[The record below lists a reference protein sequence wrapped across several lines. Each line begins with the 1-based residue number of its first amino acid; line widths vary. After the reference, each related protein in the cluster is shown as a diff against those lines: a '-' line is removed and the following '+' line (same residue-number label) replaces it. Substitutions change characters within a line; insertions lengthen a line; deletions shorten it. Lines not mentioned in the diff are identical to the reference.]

1 MGVQIQGDTG
11 NVIATK
17 GTYSGNVTIGGTLT
31 YEDVTNI
38 DSVGLIT
45 ARQGIEIGASP
56 GVAASISVDGNMIVS
71 GISTFGGD
79 VQVPDKIIHSG
90 DTNTAIRFPAAD
102 TVSVETGGS
111 ERARFDSSGR
121 LLIGTTTEGYSGAD
135 ELTVATSGDG
145 GITIRTGT
153 SNGGILAFSDGTSG
167 ADEYRGYVQY
177 QHQNDA
183 LAFGSNGA
191 QKLTLESAG
200 NFKIEENLKVVGVCT
215 AASFESATFSK
226 TPTNTP
232 AFHAYYSGDSSP
244 SLSNN
249 TWTKVT
255 LLTTETLDTD
265 SAYDGSKFT
274 VPSGKG
280 GYYQVAAS
288 INLYA
293 DNNDM
298 KNARIA
304 IYKNGSV
311 AIQSYNLINNYASGI
326 RHYSVSQSG
335 VLNLSASDYI
345 EVYVNTTTNSGSS
358 SYISNDA
365 NGVRGNFFSAFK
377 LII

>member
-1 MGVQIQGDTG
+1 MAVQISG
-11 NVIATK
+11 NDITVPRDGSFTR
-17 GTYSGNVTIGGTLT
+17 NVTIGGTLT

-38 DSVGLIT
+38 DSVGLVT
-45 ARQGIEIGASP
+45 ARTGIEIGARP

-90 DTNTAIRFPAAD
+90 DTDTAIRFPSAD
-102 TVSVETGGS
+102 TITAETGGS
-111 ERARFDSSGR
+111 ERVRIDSSGR
-121 LLIGTTTEGYSGAD
+121 LLLGTTTEGYSGAD

-232 AFHAYYSGDSSP
+232 AFHAYYSGNTSP

-255 LLTTETLDTD
+255 FLTTETLDTD

-288 INLYA
+288 MNFYA

-298 KNARIA
+298 KNARVA
-304 IYKNGSV
+304 IYKNGSA
-311 AIQSYNLINNYASGI
+311 AIQSYNHINNYAAGL
-326 RHYSVSQSG
+326 RHLSVSQSG

-345 EVYVNTTTNSGSS
+345 EVYVNITTNGASAG
-358 SYISNDA
+358 YLSNDA
-365 NGVRGNFFSAFK
+365 NGVRGSFFSAFK